1 MLDYHD
7 DHGSFPP
14 AYTVDADGQP
24 QHSWRVLL
32 LPYLGEHALY
42 QRYDRSLPWDE
53 NSLMASP
60 MPAVY
65 HCVDNQFANARSDT
79 SYFLVTGPGT
89 IFHGETSASLEDIT
103 DGPENT
109 IMVVE
114 AAVSGRNWLQPKDLD
129 RSTLNLAINSGSGN
143 EIGSYHAA
151 GGAHVL
157 MADGTVRWLD
167 DLTSS
172 QLLNSL
178 LTIDAGDTL
187 QE

>member
-1 MLDYHD
+1 M
-7 DHGSFPP
+7 
-14 AYTVDADGQP
+14 
-24 QHSWRVLL
+24 
-32 LPYLGEHALY
+32 
-42 QRYDRSLPWDE
+42 
-53 NSLMASP
+53 
-60 MPAVY
+60 
-65 HCVDNQFANARSDT
+65 
-79 SYFLVTGPGT
+79 
-89 IFHGETSASLEDIT
+89 
-103 DGPENT
+103 
-109 IMVVE
+109 E
-114 AAVSGRNWLQPKDLD
+114 AAVSGRSWLQPKDLD